1 MSDTKGDKHVEVY
14 DSFRVTDSIQIGIR
28 DYLSLSHIWAACFFS
43 RSAEALEANDDGLAA
58 RDQRHFAHV
67 VASIGAAGDFL
78 DGTINELIQ
87 DAHDGNPGGPTQQM
101 TAAQRAAIAT
111 VQPLA
116 ALRRTPVLEKYN
128 LVAVAA
134 GVAPLGRGS
143 GAGQDAVLLL
153 AVKNALSHSVPE
165 TVTTISDEPNAL
177 TVQEM
182 EQRLR
187 TLKLPRNP
195 FAGPAQP
202 FFPRVVA
209 TRELTAWTCH
219 TAMTYVETYF
229 RLFAVPPPFE
239 HMRTGLAL
247 TARSDPPGGNST

>member
-1 MSDTKGDKHVEVY
+1 MSDTKGEHAEIY
-14 DSFRVTDSIQIGIR
+14 DTFRVTDSIQIGVR

-43 RSAEALEANDDGLAA
+43 RSAGALEANDDGLAA

-67 VASIGAAGDFL
+67 VASIGAAADFL

-87 DAHDGNPGGPTQQM
+87 DAQDDNPGGPTQHM
-101 TAAQRAAIAT
+101 TAAQRGAIAT

-116 ALRRTPVLEKYN
+116 ALRRTPVLEKYDV
-128 LVAVAA
+128 VAVAA
-134 GVAPLGRGS
+134 GVAPLSRGS
-143 GAGQDAVLLL
+143 GPGQDAVLLL
-153 AVKNALSHSVPE
+153 AIKNALSHSVPE
-165 TVTTISDEPNAL
+165 TVTTISDDPGAL
-177 TVQEM
+177 TIQEM
-182 EQRLR
+182 QHRLR

-209 TRELTAWTCH
+209 TQKLTAWICQ

-229 RLFAVPPPFE
+229 RLFAVPPPYE
-239 HMRTGLAL
+239 HMRTDLL
-247 TARSDPPGGNST
+247 P